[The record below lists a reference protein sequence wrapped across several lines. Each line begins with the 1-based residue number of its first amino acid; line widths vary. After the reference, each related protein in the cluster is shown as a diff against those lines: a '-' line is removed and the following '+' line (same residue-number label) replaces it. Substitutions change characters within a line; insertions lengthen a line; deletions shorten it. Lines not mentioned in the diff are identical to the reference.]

1 MAAAIVAAKR
11 AGVPKD
17 KIEKAIARGQGR
29 SSEGAALESM
39 TVEAMRPPSIA
50 LVIEIETD
58 NKLRVLQDLKMILK
72 QGKTLQSASKFFFTR
87 VGRVVFE
94 KIGGS
99 IDLDTIMDD
108 AIEAGAE
115 DLETMDNGKVVI
127 WTQPTATIQMC
138 HTIGDKYGLKV
149 LNSGIVWLANKDTE
163 VKVDSESWLPD
174 FIDMLEALRE
184 YPDVQAVYA
193 NISRGAMSDEEWT
206 RIAESLDT

>member
-1 MAAAIVAAKR
+1 
-11 AGVPKD
+11 
-17 KIEKAIARGQGR
+17 
-29 SSEGAALESM
+29 M

-50 LVIEIETD
+50 LVVDIETD
-58 NKLRVLQDLKMILK
+58 NKLRVLQDVKVILK
-72 QGKTLQSASKFFFTR
+72 QGKTAQSASKFFFTR

-94 KIGGS
+94 KSEGI
-99 IDLDTIMDD
+99 IDVDTIMDD

-115 DLETMDNGKVVI
+115 DLETSDDGNIVI
-127 WTQPTATIQMC
+127 WTQPTATTQMC

-149 LNSGIVWLANKDTE
+149 LNSSIVWSANKDTE
-163 VKVDSESWLPD
+163 VKVDSEPWLPD

-206 RIAESLDT
+206 RIAQSLDA